1 MIAFQ
6 RGDSDPIQ
14 VQATAEARLETFH
27 LKQMQACARTD
38 ARSSRKNARKMC
50 FRKLTGAR
58 ACNICSTG
66 GGARGRNYA
75 HALHANVMRV
85 RCCPKPFATSRRQIE
100 NRSSIASQIADSKCA
115 MHIANKSIS
124 FLNKQ
129 KGIDP
134 GVVPHYAA
142 DHTT

>member
-1 MIAFQ
+1 MTREPKRSSFSKSMFMTMHGARARKHHTRTQALHYKMVAFQ
-6 RGDSDPIQ
+6 RGDSDPMK

-38 ARSSRKNARKMC
+38 AQSSLKNAWKKMC
-50 FRKLTGAR
+50 FSKLAGAR

-85 RCCPKPFATSRRQIE
+85 RCCPKPFATSRRQ
-100 NRSSIASQIADSKCA
+100 
-115 MHIANKSIS
+115 M
-124 FLNKQ
+124 
-129 KGIDP
+129 
-134 GVVPHYAA
+134 
-142 DHTT
+142 